1 MSRYLSDHLFSKIM
15 RLNEEQGY
23 DELSVMLE
31 GYSREFPNDPRI
43 FYLGGICFSKL
54 QQPENA
60 IRWFRKSIEL
70 SPEFTLAINDLAVLL
85 KKSGLFLEAKSLYER
100 LLHIDRSDH
109 VAASNLANL
118 LNDMGKYTEAEHWA
132 RVAIVGRNDFS
143 PAHNNLGLIL
153 KNRRRFKESEAS
165 FKTANELDSS
175 LIDPLYNLGLLR
187 HEMGKYE
194 EALNAYD
201 SALEKDPG
209 NHLILSRKL
218 YLHALRCD
226 FEQIKKYTPL
236 LSEIGTKNEAVPPF
250 GLLYLEDRPD
260 RHLERSRKYWSKLSV
275 DSSAAKIPAIKPCRE
290 KDVIHLGYFS
300 SDFHAHAVTY
310 LIAKMVRCH
319 DRKKFTVSA
328 FSLHAKKE
336 DEITHRLQESFDEYN
351 DWSLL
356 TDLEIVE
363 RSRAKGV
370 DIAIDL
376 SGYTR
381 NSRPKL
387 FKLGVAP
394 IQINF
399 LGYPGSMGTK
409 DYQYIVADKNLITP
423 ALSRYYDEK
432 IIYMPNCY
440 LVSDDTRER
449 PLRDAIRNKFK
460 LTSYDTVFCAFNNV
474 AKFSAR
480 EISVW
485 SKILTQVDNAQIWLT
500 TNSNEVESNL
510 RGQFKKHGI
519 NDQAVKVFPYR
530 NYDSYLETLS
540 ACDVFLDSFNFNAG
554 ATANDALWCE
564 VPLVTLIGQ
573 GYTARMA
580 ASQLSALSLSEL
592 IAPSEADYIA
602 IVKRL
607 AEDSE
612 FMSSVKRK
620 LADDAKRAALFSTS
634 RYTQDLESS
643 FIEAYGKLANGHPA
657 HDIII

>member
-1 MSRYLSDHLFSKIM
+1 MSRYLSDDLFNKII
-15 RLNEEQGY
+15 RLNEEQGF
-23 DELSVMLE
+23 DEMRAMLE
-31 GYSREFPNDPRI
+31 RYSLEFPDDPRI
-43 FYLGGICFSKL
+43 FYFGGVCFSKL
-54 QQPENA
+54 QLHESA
-60 IRWFRKSIEL
+60 IQWFRKSIEL

-85 KKSGLFLEAKSLYER
+85 KKSGQLVEAESLYIR
-100 LLHIDRSDH
+100 LLQIDRSDH

-118 LNDMGKYTEAEHWA
+118 LNELGKYFEAESWA
-132 RVAIVGRNDFS
+132 RYAIDCEYNFS

-153 KNRRRFKESEAS
+153 KNSGRFTESEAS
-165 FKTANELDSS
+165 FLKAHKLDRS

-187 HEMGKYE
+187 LEMGKHKA
-194 EALNAYD
+194 ALKAYD
-201 SALEKDPG
+201 LALEKYPD

-260 RHLERSRKYWSKLSV
+260 RHLTRSRKYWSKLSV
-275 DSSAAKIPAIKPCRE
+275 DSSAAKNFVIKSCKDE
-290 KDVIHLGYFS
+290 DVIHLGYFS

-310 LIAKMVRCH
+310 LIAKMIRCH
-319 DRKKFTVSA
+319 DRDKFTVSA
-328 FSLHAKKE
+328 FSLHGKKE
-336 DEITHRLQESFDEYN
+336 DEVTQQLKESFDGYN
-351 DWSLL
+351 DWGSL

-363 RSRAKGV
+363 RSRAKGL

-376 SGYTR
+376 SGFTR

-399 LGYPGSMGTK
+399 LGYPGSMGTT

-440 LVSDDTRER
+440 LVSDDSRER
-449 PLRDAIRNKFK
+449 PLRDVIRNKFK
-460 LTSYDTVFCAFNNV
+460 LTSYDIVFCAFNNV

-485 SKILTQVDNAQIWLT
+485 SKILTRVDNAQIWLT

-510 RGQFKKHGI
+510 RGQFTKHGI
-519 NDQAVKVFPYR
+519 NDQRVKVFPYR
-530 NYDSYLETLS
+530 NYDTYLETLS

-592 IAPSEADYIA
+592 IAYSEAEYIA
-602 IVKRL
+602 IVKKL

-620 LADDAKRAALFSTS
+620 LADDAKRSALFSTS
-634 RYTQDLESS
+634 RYTKDLESS
-643 FIEAYGKLANGHPA
+643 FREAYGKLANGHPPC
-657 HDIII
+657 DIII